1 MPARTSESLSD
12 SCLELTT
19 QEMYLIINI
28 SDVHHIIDI
37 VIKVRLQNSPQD
49 VESDVWSAK
58 KCAITSMSKT
68 IDVLKV

>member
-49 VESDVWSAK
+49 VESDV
-58 KCAITSMSKT
+58 
-68 IDVLKV
+68 